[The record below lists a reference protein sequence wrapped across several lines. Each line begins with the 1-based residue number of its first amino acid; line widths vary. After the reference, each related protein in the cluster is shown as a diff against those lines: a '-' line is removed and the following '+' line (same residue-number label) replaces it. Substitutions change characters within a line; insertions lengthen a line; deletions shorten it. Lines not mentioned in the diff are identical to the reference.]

1 MLTDQP
7 GVHHAHRDIV
17 DIAEHRI
24 DLLIAML
31 LTEICDGAMGKVI
44 IKTIP
49 VQFPVKMKIPGIPV
63 LFSSALS

>member
-1 MLTDQP
+1 
-7 GVHHAHRDIV
+7 
-17 DIAEHRI
+17 
-24 DLLIAML
+24 ML